1 MRVSRIA
8 IAVCLLLVLVSR
20 DAASASELSP
30 STVWMTD
37 FAKAQAEA
45 ARLHRPLVAHFHTKW
60 CPPCRKMEK
69 EILHT
74 PAVLKQ
80 LDEGFVAVKV
90 DLDSAANSKYQRQYR
105 VESMPTDILLSHDGK
120 LLNRSEGYDGGEA
133 RKKYLA
139 SLNLVDA
146 KYAKE
151 GKRLARGDAAGNG
164 NSVATNDAA
173 SGVAAPRAN
182 PAGNSAVATREG
194 GSFNKVVPEPME
206 PKRLDETVINDDA
219 FPTTSEASQQALAMD
234 GYCPV
239 TLRTTRTWK
248 PGQKQISL
256 DHDGQT
262 FLFLAADKR
271 DEFKANPGKYA
282 PKLLG
287 CDPVVLAESD
297 LAVRGSTKFGAYYE
311 GELFLFET
319 ADTRTRFRKDPARFV
334 RLKHV
339 LKPEDV
345 KDMRKL
351 ASTTPA
357 AK

>member
-8 IAVCLLLVLVSR
+8 IPVWLLLVLVSQG
-20 DAASASELSP
+20 AVASELSP
-30 STVWMTD
+30 TTVWMTD

-74 PAVLKQ
+74 PAFLKQ

-90 DLDSAANSKYQRQYR
+90 DLDSPANGKYQRQYR
-105 VESMPTDILLSHDGK
+105 VESMPTDVMLSHDGK
-120 LLNRSEGYDGGEA
+120 LLNRSEGYNGGDD
-133 RKKYLA
+133 RKRYLA
-139 SLNLVDA
+139 SISLIDA
-146 KYAKE
+146 RYAKE
-151 GKRLARGDAAGNG
+151 GQRLARGDAAGNG
-164 NSVATNDAA
+164 SGSTSIA
-173 SGVAAPRAN
+173 SQGTAAPKS
-182 PAGNSAVATREG
+182 GTVGVDTVATREG
-194 GSFNKVVPEPME
+194 GQVNKVVPEPME
-206 PKRLDETVINDDA
+206 PKRLDEAAIADDA
-219 FPTTSEASQQALAMD
+219 LPTASDASQQALAMD

-239 TLRTTRTWK
+239 TLKTTRAWK
-248 PGQKQISL
+248 PGQKQYSH

-262 FLFLAADKR
+262 FLFLAAEKR

-319 ADTRTRFRKDPARFV
+319 AESRTRFRKDPGRFV

-351 ASTTPA
+351 ASTTPTA
-357 AK
+357 N